1 MADKNYLR
9 TEVKVFINDLEVL
22 QIPEALIFELQESNS
37 NELITN
43 YNFQSSLK
51 LTKKQSKRLLKCI
64 KLHLNYR

>member
-1 MADKNYLR
+1 MTNKNYLR

-22 QIPEALIFELQESNS
+22 HIPEALIFQLQESNS

-43 YNFQSSLK
+43 YNFESSLK

>member
-22 QIPEALIFELQESNS
+22 QIPEARIFQLQESNS

-43 YNFQSSLK
+43 YCFGNSLK